1 MKKSGKSFKKD
12 ILWVQGI
19 TCNGNTQSFLN
30 YPNIKSFL
38 KKYNFLYHPYLDS
51 TLSVQEA
58 LEYDKEFDFLIIE
71 GAISKDFIRAGL
83 NFYDQVK
90 KLSKN
95 AKYIIAVGTCAVYG
109 GIFKEKDPESI
120 TGVLYDKDK
129 EEGILKEF
137 KNRIF
142 NIPGCP
148 AHPEWL
154 VFTIDTLS
162 ECGKLI
168 VDELSRPKEI
178 YGYLTHHGCTRNE
191 YFEWKVDS
199 KDFGTKEGCL
209 FYLQGC
215 RAPTTHGSCNRIL
228 WNEVSSKTRSGSP
241 CFGCTES
248 SFPRNKMFE
257 TKTFMSIPADLPVG
271 VSKRAYLTVT
281 GIAKTFHIKR
291 LRDKLI

>member
-1 MKKSGKSFKKD
+1 MEYLLD
-12 ILWVQGI
+12 R
-19 TCNGNTQSFLN
+19 
-30 YPNIKSFL
+30 YD
-38 KKYNFLYHPYLDS
+38 FLYHPFLDS
-51 TLSVQEA
+51 SLSVNEA
-58 LEYDKEFDFLIIE
+58 LRYDKKFDFLIVE
-71 GAISKDFIRAGL
+71 GAVSKEFIRAGE
-83 NFYDQVK
+83 NFYQSVK
-90 KLSKN
+90 KLAKN
-95 AKYIIAVGTCAVYG
+95 AKYILALGTCAVYG
-109 GIFKEKDPESI
+109 GIFKEKDPKNI
-120 TGVLYDKDK
+120 TGVLYDKD
-129 EEGILKEF
+129 EEKGLLKEF
-137 KNRIF
+137 KDKVV

-148 AHPEWL
+148 AHPEWI
-154 VFTIDTLS
+154 VFVLDSLKDRGAVIT
-162 ECGKLI
+162 
-168 VDELSRPKEI
+168 DELKRPKEI

-228 WNEVSSKTRSGSP
+228 WNEVNSKTRSGSP

-248 SFPRNKMFE
+248 SFPRSNMFE

-291 LRDKLI
+291 LKDRLI

>member
-1 MKKSGKSFKKD
+1 MNKSRV
-12 ILWVQGI
+12 LWVQGI

-30 YPNIKSFL
+30 YPNMKSFL
-38 KKYNFLYHPYLDS
+38 EKYEFLYHPYLDS
-51 TLSVQEA
+51 VLSVEEA
-58 LEYDKEFDFLIIE
+58 LKYDKKFDFLIIE
-71 GAISKDFIRAGL
+71 GAISKDFIRAGE
-83 NFYDQVK
+83 NFYQSVK

-95 AKYIIAVGTCAVYG
+95 AKHILCVGTCAVYG
-109 GIFKEKDPESI
+109 GIFKEKDPKSI
-120 TGVLYDKDK
+120 TGVLFDKD
-129 EEGILKEF
+129 EEKGLLKEF
-137 KNRIF
+137 KDKII

-154 VFTIDTLS
+154 VFVLDALKFQ
-162 ECGKLI
+162 GK
-168 VDELSRPKEI
+168 VKTDELKRPKEI

-228 WNEVSSKTRSGSP
+228 WNEVNSKTRSGSP

-248 SFPRNKMFE
+248 SFPRSKMFE
-257 TKTFMSIPADLPVG
+257 TKTFMSIPADLPTG

-291 LRDKLI
+291 LREKLI

>member
-1 MKKSGKSFKKD
+1 MKSKV
-12 ILWVQGI
+12 LWIQGI

-30 YPNIKSFL
+30 YPNMEYL
-38 KKYNFLYHPYLDS
+38 LDRYDFLYHPFLDS
-51 TLSVQEA
+51 SLSVNEA
-58 LEYDKEFDFLIIE
+58 LRYDKKFDFLIVE
-71 GAISKDFIRAGL
+71 GAVSKEFIRAGE
-83 NFYDQVK
+83 NFYQSVK
-90 KLSKN
+90 KLAKN
-95 AKYIIAVGTCAVYG
+95 AKYILALGTCAVYG
-109 GIFKEKDPESI
+109 GIFKEKDPKNI
-120 TGVLYDKDK
+120 TGVLYDKD
-129 EEGILKEF
+129 EEKGLLKEF
-137 KNRIF
+137 KDKVV

-148 AHPEWL
+148 AHPEWI
-154 VFTIDTLS
+154 VFVLDSLKDRGAVIT
-162 ECGKLI
+162 
-168 VDELSRPKEI
+168 DELKRPKEI

-228 WNEVSSKTRSGSP
+228 WNEVNSKTRSGSP

-248 SFPRNKMFE
+248 SFPRSNMFE

-291 LRDKLI
+291 LKDRLI